1 MAPKSSAAE
10 QQLQKAE
17 AEYVKLHPLASQGND
32 VAPVTRGELRI
43 ILEDLLGQLGKAAPA
58 PEMKVPVKP
67 AAASP
72 APKVNTDGADDLKAL
87 GLDGIKAAAQMNGI
101 DISALPDDVDLL
113 ADFVAAA
120 LNAAKG

>member
-1 MAPKSSAAE
+1 MAAKKSAAE
-10 QQLQKAE
+10 QELQKAE
-17 AEYVKLHPLASQGND
+17 SEYVKLHPLASQGND
-32 VAPVTRGELRI
+32 VSPVTRGELRI

-58 PEMKVPVKP
+58 PAP
-67 AAASP
+67 AAAPAP

-101 DISALPDDVDLL
+101 DISALPDDIDLL

-120 LNAAKG
+120 LNAKGA